1 MQLPKTSLNI
11 AYVEPKIKMDA
22 KERKQKLTS
31 FVSLFAS
38 VGFKDLALN
47 KNSTITLDKCYK

>member
-31 FVSLFAS
+31 FVSLFAR